1 MVRRTKS
8 RYHTYLYL
16 SPIKTVVFA
25 LIAFSFH
32 GEPLNDYFSMFIE
45 AWHPHEIFVK
55 RVSMIQSTKNKNSQR
70 ITDSC
75 IHSFI
80 EYLFHTN
87 GVNKVN
93 QYVRQTVNRPNRI
106 NKTNQCE

>member
-45 AWHPHEIFVK
+45 AWNPHEIFVK
-55 RVSMIQSTKNKNSQR
+55 RVSKYDTKPLKNSQS
-70 ITDSC
+70 ITEYRAY

-80 EYLFHTN
+80 HSFIHLILISY
-87 GVNKVN
+87 K
-93 QYVRQTVNRPNRI
+93 
-106 NKTNQCE
+106 